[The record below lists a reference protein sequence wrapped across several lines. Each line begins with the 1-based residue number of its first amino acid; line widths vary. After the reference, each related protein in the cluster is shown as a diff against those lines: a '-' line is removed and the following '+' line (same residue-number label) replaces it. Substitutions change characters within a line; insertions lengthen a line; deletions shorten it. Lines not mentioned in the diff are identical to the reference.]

1 MWVTKPSVLVRRFAS
16 ARADAF
22 GRYPS
27 PCAAAITRLHVSAD
41 TRAELWRPPLSADEA
56 AASDTPA
63 ARATS
68 RSVGASLRR
77 RVFGG
82 DAGGF
87 GFEVGTDVSGRRNA
101 ARAGRAA
108 ADCSIGP

>member
-1 MWVTKPSVLVRRFAS
+1 MCVTKPRVLVRRFAS
-16 ARADAF
+16 ARAEAF

-27 PCAAAITRLHVSAD
+27 SCAAAMTRLHVSAD
-41 TRAELWRPPLSADEA
+41 TRAELRRPPLSADEA

-77 RVFGG
+77 GFFNGE
-82 DAGGF
+82 AGGF
-87 GFEVGTDVSGRRNA
+87 GFEVGTDVSGRRQ
-101 ARAGRAA
+101 
-108 ADCSIGP
+108 